1 MRDRTGF
8 WLSNWV
14 ETHPVERTEM
24 MSSLAQMVADGKLVE
39 PATDV
44 VDLVGE
50 DEAVGSAIRG
60 VMKKLEE
67 GRGKKMLLRFA

>member
-1 MRDRTGF
+1 
-8 WLSNWV
+8 
-14 ETHPVERTEM
+14 M

-39 PATDV
+39 PATEV

-50 DEAVGSAIRG
+50 DEAVGSTIRG